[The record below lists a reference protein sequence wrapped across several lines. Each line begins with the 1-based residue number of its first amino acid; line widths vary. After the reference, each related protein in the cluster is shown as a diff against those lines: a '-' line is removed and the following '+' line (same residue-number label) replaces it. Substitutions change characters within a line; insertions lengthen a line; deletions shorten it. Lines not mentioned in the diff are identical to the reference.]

1 MVLMLIAFALLI
13 AGAAEAQLAGLL
25 CSGKYSLGFR
35 DNVESEEVSITLMNR
50 KAARI
55 LLTANCADPQTRRQ
69 N

>member
-35 DNVESEEVSITLMNR
+35 DNVESEEVSITLMSR
-50 KAARI
+50 KA
-55 LLTANCADPQTRRQ
+55 T
-69 N
+69 